1 MSVTDNRGQ
10 SRFEI
15 EVDGEVAGFTTYQ
28 RGNGQIAFMHT
39 EIEPAYEG
47 RGLASQLIAAAL
59 DQARAEGLEVLPFC
73 PFVRKYIADHDDYLD
88 LVPAERRAEF
98 EL

>member
-1 MSVTDNRGQ
+1 MSVSDNRGK

-15 EVDGEVAGFTTYQ
+15 EVDGEVAGYTSYQ
-28 RGNGQIAFMHT
+28 RGKDQIAFMHT

-73 PFVRKYIADHDDYLD
+73 PFVRGYIADHDEYLD
-88 LVPAERRAEF
+88 LVPVERRAEF

>member
-15 EVDGEVAGFTTYQ
+15 EVDDKVAGYTSYQ
-28 RGNGQIAFMHT
+28 RGKDQIAFMHT

-73 PFVRKYIADHDDYLD
+73 PFVRGYIADHGEYLD
-88 LVPAERRAEF
+88 LVPAGRRAEF

>member
-15 EVDGEVAGFTTYQ
+15 EVDDEVAGYTSYQ
-28 RGNGQIAFMHT
+28 RGKDQIAFMHT
-39 EIEPAYEG
+39 EIKPAYEG

-73 PFVRKYIADHDDYLD
+73 PFVRGYIADHGEYLD
-88 LVPAERRAEF
+88 LVPAGRRAEF

>member
-1 MSVTDNRGQ
+1 MKVTDNPGQ
-10 SRFEI
+10 NRFEI
-15 EVDGEVAGFTTYQ
+15 GADGEVAGFLTYQ
-28 RGNGQIAFMHT
+28 RGKGQIALIHT

-47 RGLASQLIAAAL
+47 RGLASQLIVAVL
-59 DQARAEGLEVLPFC
+59 DQARADGLDVLPFC
-73 PFVRKYIADHDDYLD
+73 PFVRRYIADHDEYLD

>member
-15 EVDGEVAGFTTYQ
+15 EVDGKVAGYTSYQ
-28 RGNGQIAFMHT
+28 RGKDQIAFMHT

-73 PFVRKYIADHDDYLD
+73 PFVRGYIADHGEYLD
-88 LVPAERRAEF
+88 LVPAGRRAEF

>member
-15 EVDGEVAGFTTYQ
+15 EVDGEVAGYTSYQ
-28 RGNGQIAFMHT
+28 RGKDQIAFMHT

-47 RGLASQLIAAAL
+47 RGLASQLISAAL

-73 PFVRKYIADHDDYLD
+73 PFVRGYISGHSEYLD
-88 LVPAERRAEF
+88 LVPAARRAEF

>member
-59 DQARAEGLEVLPFC
+59 DQARAERLEVLPFC